1 MHPTRYNFGVMYTQ
15 KPPQP
20 TAFSAVGAPPLL
32 LLGEVEKLTVAGDD
46 VAVALRQRRH
56 HPVEVRRAAA

>member
-1 MHPTRYNFGVMYTQ
+1 MYTQ